1 MRGEV
6 MRVATGAA
14 VALVFVATATAVLAQ
29 ATLPVPGAGL
39 KRVDDGVFE
48 LRQGASVDL
57 TKHAILLTVKAD
69 QPERTV
75 ERGQFYVL
83 IAGQQQQ
90 VAAGKRIDLKRM
102 RGIEKELK
110 SKDQCFLDVVSF
122 VAPKGAP
129 ATATFRLS
137 CV

>member
-1 MRGEV
+1 MTAIAQALIV
-6 MRVATGAA
+6 MVAIAA
-14 VALVFVATATAVLAQ
+14 LGATALAQ
-29 ATLPVPGAGL
+29 ATLPAPGAGL

-48 LRQGASVDL
+48 LRQGTSVDL

-102 RGIEKELK
+102 RGIDKELK

>member
-1 MRGEV
+1 MKPWRTTV
-6 MRVATGAA
+6 LASVAGL
-14 VALVFVATATAVLAQ
+14 ALSGSALAQ
-29 ATLPVPGAGL
+29 ATRPSAPLN
-39 KRVDDGVFE
+39 RVDDGVFE

-57 TKHAILLTVKAD
+57 TKHAILLTVRAD
-69 QPERTV
+69 QSERNT

-90 VAAGKRIDLKRM
+90 LAAGKRIDLKRM
-102 RGIEKELK
+102 RGIDKDLK
-110 SKDQCFLDVVSF
+110 SRDHCFLDVVSF

-137 CV
+137 CI